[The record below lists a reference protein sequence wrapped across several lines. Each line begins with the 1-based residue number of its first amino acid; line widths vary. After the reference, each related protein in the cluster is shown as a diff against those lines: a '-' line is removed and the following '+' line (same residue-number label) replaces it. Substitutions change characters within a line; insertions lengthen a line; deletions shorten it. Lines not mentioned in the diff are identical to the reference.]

1 MAAAADA
8 AQRSSEQAAAP
19 ARTRVDAL
27 DVLRGAAILGI
38 LLYNVA
44 DFTGFDFIGP
54 AERQALPASGLD
66 PAVAFV
72 REWLVQG
79 KFYSLFSLL
88 FGIGIAL
95 QLGEEAGAE
104 TTRRVRRRLAVL
116 LAIGT
121 AHGVFLWFG
130 DILQTYAVLGFGLLW
145 FRATRP
151 DRLLRWAVALLALP
165 IVLYGVLLLAVL
177 ASGAGGGP
185 PAGEGGLPAPL
196 AAAVAAFEHGS
207 YREVIAGNVTF
218 TVAGWLRRLVIMSL
232 PRIFGMFLL
241 GLWLVRSGWLS
252 RVHAGEPPAH
262 ETLARVWRVGLAIG
276 LPLAATGAW
285 LGDSGAPRLPTPIG
299 WLEVT
304 IEAVATPALAL
315 AYAAGLVRL
324 QGALPWLAARLAVV
338 GRMALTSYLTHSI
351 VGVALGYGIGL
362 GLWGKVALAPSLLAA
377 AAFYVFQ
384 AWLSG
389 WWLRRAAFG
398 PAEWVWRQATYG
410 RRLPLFR

>member
-1 MAAAADA
+1 
-8 AQRSSEQAAAP
+8 
-19 ARTRVDAL
+19 
-27 DVLRGAAILGI
+27 
-38 LLYNVA
+38 
-44 DFTGFDFIGP
+44 
-54 AERQALPASGLD
+54 
-66 PAVAFV
+66 
-72 REWLVQG
+72 
-79 KFYSLFSLL
+79 
-88 FGIGIAL
+88 
-95 QLGEEAGAE
+95 
-104 TTRRVRRRLAVL
+104 
-116 LAIGT
+116 
-121 AHGVFLWFG
+121 
-130 DILQTYAVLGFGLLW
+130 
-145 FRATRP
+145 
-151 DRLLRWAVALLALP
+151 
-165 IVLYGVLLLAVL
+165 
-177 ASGAGGGP
+177 
-185 PAGEGGLPAPL
+185 
-196 AAAVAAFEHGS
+196 
-207 YREVIAGNVTF
+207 
-218 TVAGWLRRLVIMSL
+218 
-232 PRIFGMFLL
+232 
-241 GLWLVRSGWLS
+241 
-252 RVHAGEPPAH
+252 VHAGEPPAH

-276 LPLAATGAW
+276 LPLAAMGAW